1 MLFYFLMVRM
11 AALFNRKARL
21 LVKGQQTVWQQLKEQ
36 NAEQHKG
43 DWLWIHAASVGEFE
57 QAKPIIQAIR
67 ADNEQRKANNL
78 PLRYPRHILVTF
90 FSPSGYEAC
99 KNYKDAELIS
109 YLPFATKRNARR
121 FIDMID
127 PSMVLFVK
135 YEFWGAYLKEMKKRN
150 IPLYSVCSIFRKSQ
164 FFFRPL
170 IGKPYLNLLKCFT
183 RLLVQDEN
191 SSRLLREYGI
201 NNAVVVGDTRF
212 ERVADISEN
221 YRLGGHTELL
231 LSEFINDKTIVA
243 GSTWQADEQLL
254 ARYIEEH
261 NDVKLILVPHEID
274 ELHLGQ
280 IFNIFKGR
288 YVRFSEADSRNI
300 RMTRVLLIDTIGMLS
315 KLYHYSAIAYVGGGF
330 GAGIHNTLEPAAHG
344 KAVVFGPNYKN
355 FREATAMISCG
366 AAISINNYQQL
377 ASALDNAFLNAELMG
392 NKAAEYVQSEQGATA
407 KILELICQ

>member
-274 ELHLGQ
+274 EVHLSQ

-315 KLYHYSAIAYVGGGF
+315 KLYHYSTI
-330 GAGIHNTLEPAAHG
+330 
-344 KAVVFGPNYKN
+344 
-355 FREATAMISCG
+355 
-366 AAISINNYQQL
+366 
-377 ASALDNAFLNAELMG
+377 
-392 NKAAEYVQSEQGATA
+392 
-407 KILELICQ
+407 